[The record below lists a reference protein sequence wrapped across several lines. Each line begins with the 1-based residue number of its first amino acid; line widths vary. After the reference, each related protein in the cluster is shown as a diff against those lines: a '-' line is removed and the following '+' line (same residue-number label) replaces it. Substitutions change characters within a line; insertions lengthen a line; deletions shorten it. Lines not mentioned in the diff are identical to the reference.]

1 MLFPEEP
8 LIDDE
13 VPQRQVKAELII
25 AANAGMKLDAVGV
38 GDQDLRLGVEWLKT
52 ATDGK
57 LPMMS
62 ANLVDSKGKTV
73 FPAHVVKTLCNTKVG
88 IFSVMTAL
96 DDSGKPLLDGNPSYR
111 VEDPFETAKKEVAA
125 LKAEGAEVIFA
136 LTHLG
141 LQDDLRLAREV
152 PGIRFIF
159 GAHSMSQLAEPQREK
174 ETGTWIFQAGYRT
187 KHLGRV
193 DVDFKGPVATVMA
206 DLSDV
211 SNADR
216 VRDRVRTYEERIA
229 ELTARL
235 GTETDPDRKLMVQDQ
250 IAFYAEQLEVEKK
263 DLPKPNSGATL
274 VNTLV
279 ELSREV
285 PDDEKV
291 APMVEAALVKITALP
306 PVAQI
311 SGDALGKG
319 PVSGP
324 YIGAQVCQGCHQQ
337 QYTDWTQTPHAKAYK
352 TLVSE
357 NHHMDFDCVGCH
369 TTGYKKEGGPKDPFT
384 VGGLAAVQCET
395 CHGPGREHAL
405 EPKKVDM
412 NIAFDEATCKTCHSD
427 EQTGDRFV
435 MADYLPKVDHKSDLK
450 PGQKADAGHEKTR
463 KKTK

>member
-52 ATDGK
+52 ATQGK

-62 ANLVDSKGKTV
+62 ANLVDAKGKPV
-73 FPAHVVKTLCNTKVG
+73 FTAHAVKTMCNTKVG
-88 IFSVMTAL
+88 LFSVMTAL
-96 DDSGKPLLDGNPSYR
+96 DDEGKPLLEGNPFYR

-125 LKAEGAEVIFA
+125 LKAEGAEVIIA

-152 PGIRFIF
+152 PGIRLIF
-159 GAHSMSQLAEPQREK
+159 GAHSMSQLTEPQK
-174 ETGTWIFQAGYRT
+174 VPETGTWIFQAGYRT

-193 DVDFKGPVATVMA
+193 DIDLQGPVATVMA
-206 DLSDV
+206 TLSDV

-216 VRDRVRTYEERIA
+216 VRDRVKTYEERIE

-235 GTETDPDRKLMVQDQ
+235 GTEPDPDRKVMVQDQ

-263 DLPKPNSGATL
+263 ELPKPGGGSATL
-274 VNTLV
+274 RNSLV
-279 ELSREV
+279 ELSRDV
-285 PDDEKV
+285 PDDAKV
-291 APMVEAALVKITALP
+291 ATLVEAALATIAAQP
-306 PVAQI
+306 PVTQI
-311 SGDALGKG
+311 AGNALGAG
-319 PVSGP
+319 PASGP
-324 YIGAQVCQGCHQQ
+324 YIGATVCQACHAV
-337 QYTDWTQTPHAKAYK
+337 QYADWGTTAHAKAYK
-352 TLVSE
+352 TLVDE

-384 VGGLAAVQCET
+384 VGGLAGVQCET

-412 NIAFDEATCKTCHSD
+412 NVAFDETGCKTCHSV
-427 EQTGDRFV
+427 EQTGDQFV
-435 MADYLPKVDHKSDLK
+435 LDHYLPKVDHKPDEK
-450 PGQKADAGHEKTR
+450 PGKTPP
-463 KKTK
+463 KKDHVKTK

>member
-1 MLFPEEP
+1 M
-8 LIDDE
+8 
-13 VPQRQVKAELII
+13 KAELII
-25 AANAGMKLDAVGV
+25 AANATMKLDAVGV

-52 ATDGK
+52 ATQGK
-57 LPMMS
+57 LPVMS
-62 ANLVDSKGKTV
+62 ANLVDAKGKTV
-73 FPAHVVKTLCNTKVG
+73 FPAHAVKTLCNTKVG

-96 DDSGKPLLDGNPSYR
+96 DDAGKPLLDGNPAYR

-125 LKAEGAEVIFA
+125 LKAEGADVIFA

-159 GAHSMSQLAEPQREK
+159 GAHSMSHLAEPQK
-174 ETGTWIFQAGYRT
+174 VPETGTWIFQAGYRT

-193 DVDFKGPVATVMA
+193 DVDLKGPVVTALGE
-206 DLSDV
+206 LSDV

-216 VRDRVRTYEERIA
+216 VRDRVKTYEERIA
-229 ELTARL
+229 ELNARL
-235 GTETDPDRKLMVQDQ
+235 GTEPDPDRKQMVQDQ
-250 IAFYAEQLEVEKK
+250 IAFYAEQLEIEKK
-263 DLPKPNSGATL
+263 ELPKATGGATL
-274 VNTLV
+274 VNVLV
-279 ELSREV
+279 ELSRDI
-285 PDDEKV
+285 PDDVKV
-291 APMVEAALVKITALP
+291 APMVEAALAKITALP

-311 SGDALGKG
+311 AGDALGKG
-319 PVSGP
+319 PEDGP
-324 YIGAQVCQGCHQQ
+324 YIGATVCQACHPE
-337 QYTDWTQTPHAKAYK
+337 QYTDWVATPHAKAYK

-369 TTGYKKEGGPKDPFT
+369 TTGYRKDGGPKDPFT

-395 CHGPGREHAL
+395 CHGPGRQHAL

-412 NIAFDEATCKTCHSD
+412 NVAFDEAECKTCHSD

-435 MADYLPKVDHKSDLK
+435 MADYLPKVDHKTDGK
-450 PGQKADAGHEKTR
+450 PGEKADAGAK